1 MIPLPRLNGPVDAYA
16 YSQAVPLAYA
26 FDFQPRPV
34 FQSYMAYTPRLA
46 RMNAEVLLGEHA
58 PEWILFPVMT
68 IDRRLPTLDD
78 APSWPLLLT
87 HYQLA
92 GAPGGIPLLRRSA
105 TPLPWHFEPL
115 RRFETETGQ
124 FVHVPS
130 AADGLIWARID
141 VHETRRDALVGALLS
156 SPTPYIGIAWSD
168 GHITIYRLV
177 SSLASDGFLLSP
189 LVESSADFVRLVTK
203 PLRDL
208 GAQEPVAI
216 TVLMGQSPGADDAP
230 RGFSVEFL
238 RLHIGD

>member
-1 MIPLPRLNGPVDAYA
+1 MSTRTD
-16 YSQAVPLAYA
+16 QAVLLAHA
-26 FDFQPRPV
+26 LDFQPRPV

-46 RMNAEVLLGEHA
+46 RMNADVLLDEHA

-68 IDRRLPTLDD
+68 IDRRLPALDD

-115 RRFETETGQ
+115 RHFETETGQ

-156 SPTPYIGIAWSD
+156 SRRPTSASPGATAARPSIAWSRRWRATASCCRRWSRARR
-168 GHITIYRLV
+168 I
-177 SSLASDGFLLSP
+177 SSGSSP
-189 LVESSADFVRLVTK
+189 SPCAIWA
-203 PLRDL
+203 LRSRW
-208 GAQEPVAI
+208 P
-216 TVLMGQSPGADDAP
+216 S
-230 RGFSVEFL
+230 RS
-238 RLHIGD
+238 